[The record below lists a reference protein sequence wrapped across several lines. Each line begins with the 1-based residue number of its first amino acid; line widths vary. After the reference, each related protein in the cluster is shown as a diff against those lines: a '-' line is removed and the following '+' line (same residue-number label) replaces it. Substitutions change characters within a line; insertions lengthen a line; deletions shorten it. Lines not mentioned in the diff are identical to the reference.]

1 MEATRATWQI
11 WHVRAEAERQV
22 RTVDLPAEQS
32 AALVDLLVSEVIDHH
47 SIALTAPPD
56 GIEEP
61 AELRRTDGSSVCTVA
76 GADRYTSRRI
86 LDAEQRLLAAA
97 GQHDGTVVDTS

>member
-1 MEATRATWQI
+1 MSAPKPK
-11 WHVRAEAERQV
+11 RQV
-22 RTVDLPAEQS
+22 RTLDLPAEQS

-61 AELRRTDGSSVCTVA
+61 AELRRTDGSSVYTVA
-76 GADRYTSRRI
+76 GADSYTPTHPRRRTTPPRRRRPTRRHRRRHI
-86 LDAEQRLLAAA
+86 I
-97 GQHDGTVVDTS
+97 S